1 MFLHIIEL
9 NLLWNGV
16 RMRIGMMAD
25 VYKPHISGVTN
36 YISLNKKWLEAIGHE
51 VFVFTFGDDDYVD
64 DEDNIIRSP
73 GLPLMDTGYYVGV
86 RHSTKA
92 IKLIRTMDIVHVHHP
107 FISGT
112 LALRYCRPVGI
123 PIVFTNHTRYDLYA
137 RAYIP
142 ILGEVIGEPA
152 LEAYLPVF
160 CRAVNL
166 VISPSNGMRDVLRKF
181 GVDVPIEVVPNGV
194 DIRALRKGIAP
205 ASRLD
210 FGFTEEN
217 VILIY
222 VGRVAH
228 EKNLSFLINSFN
240 GVVQACPNA
249 RLMIV
254 GDGPERK
261 LLEEKSLSMGINE
274 FIKFT
279 GMVPY
284 EQVCRYLSMADI
296 FVTASVTEVHPLSVI
311 EAMAVGLPV
320 LGIRS
325 PGIGDTVQDGITGY
339 LVKTED
345 LAAYTA
351 MMVKLILDPKLRNEM
366 GEASGIA
373 SEAFAIENT
382 SANMV
387 SLYQEVIQ
395 KHFGKRHSFPTQIRQ
410 FFEKMRQ

>member
-1 MFLHIIEL
+1 MQ
-9 NLLWNGV
+9 WNGEI
-16 RMRIGMMAD
+16 MRIGMMAD

-36 YISLNKKWLEAIGHE
+36 YISLNKKWLESSGHD

-64 DEDNIIRSP
+64 EEDNIIRSP

-92 IKLIRTMDIVHVHHP
+92 IKLIRTMDVVHVHHP

-112 LALRYCRPVGI
+112 LALRYCRPEGI
-123 PIVFTNHTRYDLYA
+123 PIIFTNHTRYDLYA

-160 CRAVNL
+160 CRAVDL
-166 VISPSNGMRDVLRKF
+166 VISPSNGMREVLRKL

-194 DIRALRKGIAP
+194 DIRALRKGITP

-210 FGFTEEN
+210 FGFNEEN
-217 VILIY
+217 VVLIY
-222 VGRVAH
+222 VGRVAP
-228 EKNLSFLINSFN
+228 EKNLSFLINCFY
-240 GVVQACPNA
+240 GAVQACPHA

-261 LLEEKSLSMGINE
+261 LLEEKSQNMGITE
-274 FIKFT
+274 YIKFT

-320 LGIRS
+320 LGIHS
-325 PGIGDTVQDGITGY
+325 PGISDTVQDGVTGY
-339 LVKTED
+339 LIKTED
-345 LAAYTA
+345 IAAYTA
-351 MMVKLILDPKLRNEM
+351 MMVKLIFDPKLRKDM

-373 SEAFAIENT
+373 SETFAIENT
-382 SANMV
+382 SARMV
-387 SLYQEVIQ
+387 SIYQEVIQ
-395 KHFGKRHSFPTQIRQ
+395 KHYGKRHSFPTQIRQ